1 MKRGDESSDVTV
13 RFLGGRVYELAVVR
27 LISPKPPPPPNFCPP
42 PPPNFCPPP
51 APNVCPPPPPNACPP
66 PAPNFCPPPTR
77 AAADKLP
84 VAPICRK
91 STPGAF
97 VLPSQSLWP
106 RKTGSLARPSKLISW
121 PVCQESK
128 LLRRPTRYSSAPFLG
143 VPSQRC
149 VRNEAL

>member
-42 PPPNFCPPP
+42 PAPNACPPPAPKACPPP
-51 APNVCPPPPPNACPP
+51 APNACPPPPPNVSPPPAPNACPPPPPNACPP

-84 VAPICRK
+84 VAPTCRK

-106 RKTGSLARPSKLISW
+106 RKTGSLARPSKLI
-121 PVCQESK
+121 
-128 LLRRPTRYSSAPFLG
+128 
-143 VPSQRC
+143 
-149 VRNEAL
+149 